1 MGSMMYMM
9 GDHDAAKFDKEQRKV
24 ARDIARR
31 NGLPVTPS
39 DATRTHGVLRSP
51 WCSMCINWRVVGVL
65 ALIGGG
71 IAIVRPALLF
81 AAGPL
86 LLVLVCPLSMVLA
99 MRTMAHRNVSV
110 LPATSNGVQ
119 HSIEDEPTFSK

>member
-1 MGSMMYMM
+1 
-9 GDHDAAKFDKEQRKV
+9 
-24 ARDIARR
+24 
-31 NGLPVTPS
+31 
-39 DATRTHGVLRSP
+39 
-51 WCSMCINWRVVGVL
+51 MCINWRVVGVL